1 MLNVCMCVYN
11 ICNII
16 HIFFFLLQ
24 FFIYYPIL
32 KTLDYY
38 EILYCV
44 FMAST
49 KWDVVE
55 VVPKEQ
61 NGLVEDKINLFL
73 KCNRNVGRS

>member
-1 MLNVCMCVYN
+1 MCIY
-11 ICNII
+11 IY
-16 HIFFFLLQ
+16 FLLQ

-44 FMAST
+44 FMVST
-49 KWDVVE
+49 IWDVVE

-73 KCNRNVGRS
+73 SVTEMLVGLSRTP

>member
-1 MLNVCMCVYN
+1 MCV
-11 ICNII
+11 CII
-16 HIFFFLLQ
+16 YVILYTSFFLLQ

-38 EILYCV
+38 EILHCV

-49 KWDVVE
+49 IWDVVE

>member
-1 MLNVCMCVYN
+1 MCV
-11 ICNII
+11 CVCII
-16 HIFFFLLQ
+16 LHILYTSFFLLQ

-55 VVPKEQ
+55 VVP
-61 NGLVEDKINLFL
+61 GLVEDKINLFL

>member
-1 MLNVCMCVYN
+1 MCV
-11 ICNII
+11 CVCII
-16 HIFFFLLQ
+16 LHILYTSFFLFQ

-55 VVPKEQ
+55 VVP
-61 NGLVEDKINLFL
+61 GLVEDKINLFL